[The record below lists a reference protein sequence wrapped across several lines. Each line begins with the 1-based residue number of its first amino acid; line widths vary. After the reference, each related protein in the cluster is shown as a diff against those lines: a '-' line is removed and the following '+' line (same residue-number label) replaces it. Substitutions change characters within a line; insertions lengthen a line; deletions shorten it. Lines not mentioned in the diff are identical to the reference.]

1 MFRKRSFFLA
11 GIMTALVLTGCG
23 GANTASEHATDTLLV
38 DKLEGLESADFKTV
52 VAQKGDLTKSVEDIR
67 ASLYFGEPQYLTY
80 SVENVVLNSAG
91 MVTVT
96 IVEFYGNAGSS
107 FNAGEPILKINR
119 RVDEIA
125 RIEAE
130 NELGSLRET
139 YAAAC
144 ADYEQKLSEEDVT
157 SAAYHSLKKE
167 YDSYMSGMEE
177 TLKRME
183 AELAFCDEA
192 ASEPERVLA
201 ASCDCVLSE
210 TFSFP
215 QADGYGGLALCSIT
229 PTGQGCYRC
238 SDDTGVF
245 APGRRVTLKDR
256 ESGAEFTGVVIY
268 NRLVA
273 EGRRSADKPVSI
285 LIDGVYDYRGFPE
298 TLFVSTQVTLCED
311 AVLIPDAC
319 VHSGDGRQYVYV
331 KRGDLREKVYFH
343 AVYKNNGY
351 SATYDGVQAGDEL
364 IYD

>member
-23 GANTASEHATDTLLV
+23 GANTASHHATDTLLV

-80 SVENVVLNSAG
+80 SVENVALNSAG
-91 MVTVT
+91 PVTVT

-139 YAAAC
+139 YTAAC
-144 ADYEQKLSEEDVT
+144 ADYEQRLSEEDVT

-192 ASEPERVLA
+192 
-201 ASCDCVLSE
+201 VLSVTTPLCE
-210 TFSFP
+210 CKPKNAPPPITKASAAAAAAIVMRLLLTVAGAPCPSVISPGAMPFDKNILSVSPMNLSPAFIFEAFSKSSLSACILGVSFSSMLLNISFLFIEILSLQLIFQMLSCPYQPDLNGTF
-215 QADGYGGLALCSIT
+215 AYT
-229 PTGQGCYRC
+229 H
-238 SDDTGVF
+238 
-245 APGRRVTLKDR
+245 
-256 ESGAEFTGVVIY
+256 
-268 NRLVA
+268 
-273 EGRRSADKPVSI
+273 
-285 LIDGVYDYRGFPE
+285 
-298 TLFVSTQVTLCED
+298 TLCYLSYRQPRE
-311 AVLIPDAC
+311 VVKI
-319 VHSGDGRQYVYV
+319 HSLTQPVF
-331 KRGDLREKVYFH
+331 KREHRL
-343 AVYKNNGY
+343 
-351 SATYDGVQAGDEL
+351 
-364 IYD
+364 